1 MLPTAKALFDG
12 SVTAAPV
19 DVGPCRHK
27 PVPEQCAA
35 CILDTSDYFRGL
47 SLPAKQAL
55 QEWMRLHRFERH
67 QMLHAEGQPSER
79 VCLLMRGEVK
89 VFRSL
94 PDGRHQ
100 IHKLAVM
107 PGDVIGCEDLF
118 LKTYGSSAQALTP
131 VTVCALSRQELLAA
145 IRRDPELGMVFMET
159 MARDL
164 NAYIR
169 HIANLGQKQALER
182 LAAYLMFMLE
192 THAQQTSDEMQ
203 VSQALS
209 RNELAELLGM
219 TPRTLIRGLRALEH
233 RGVIAVTRSGFLIR
247 DLPRLASLATGDE
260 AAGAVARQATPTRR

>member
-1 MLPTAKALFDG
+1 MAPTSTGSFDG
-12 SVTAAPV
+12 SAAPV
-19 DVGPCRHK
+19 DIGPCRHK

-67 QMLHAEGQPSER
+67 QMIHSEGEPSER

-100 IHKLAVM
+100 IHKLAVV

-118 LKTYGSSAQALTP
+118 LDTYGSSAQALTA
-131 VTVCALSRQELLAA
+131 VTVCALGRQDLLSA
-145 IRRDPELGMVFMET
+145 IRRNAEVGMVFMQT

-164 NAYIR
+164 NSYIR
-169 HIANLGQKQALER
+169 HIASLGQKQALER

-192 THAQQTSDEMQ
+192 THARHGGDKLQ

-219 TPRTLIRGLRALEH
+219 TPRTLIRGLRALE
-233 RGVIAVTRSGFLIR
+233 RKGVIAITRSGFLIL
-247 DLPRLASLATGDE
+247 DLSRLAGLATGE
-260 AAGAVARQATPTRR
+260 QAVPAVGGQADSLRR

>member
-1 MLPTAKALFDG
+1 MAPTLKASFDG
-12 SVTAAPV
+12 SAAATSV
-19 DVGPCRHK
+19 DIGPCRHK

-35 CILDTSDYFRGL
+35 CILDTSDYFRRL
-47 SLPAKQAL
+47 RLPAKQAL
-55 QEWMRLHRFERH
+55 QQRMRLHRFERH
-67 QMLHAEGQPSER
+67 QMLHAEGQHSER
-79 VCLLMRGEVK
+79 VCILMRGEVK

-118 LKTYGSSAQALTP
+118 LGTYGSSAQALTP
-131 VTVCALSRQELLAA
+131 VTVCALDRQELLAA
-145 IRRDPELGMVFMET
+145 IAHHPELGIVFLQT

-164 NAYIR
+164 NSYIR
-169 HIANLGQKQALER
+169 HIASLGQKQALER

-192 THAQQTSDEMQ
+192 THVPPTGDEMH

-233 RGVIAVTRSGFLIR
+233 KGIIAVARSGFLIR
-247 DLPRLASLATGDE
+247 NLPRLSSLATGE
-260 AAGAVARQATPTRR
+260 GSAGCAAGQSAPMRR